1 MTVHSRIPLSR
12 AVLRRRRRIQVLV
25 QRVTLLGSGS
35 SLIVLGVLSVP
46 TPIPIGFFLFAAG
59 LYLMARGSKRARHSV
74 KGLRR
79 RVPPFS
85 RGLNSVKHRLPKG
98 LRKFIEHS
106 DPSP

>member
-1 MTVHSRIPLSR
+1 MTVHPHIPLSR
-12 AVLRRRRRIQVLV
+12 AALRRRRRIQVMV

-35 SLIVLGVLSVP
+35 SLMVLGVLSVP
-46 TPIPIGFFLFAAG
+46 TPVPIGFVLFAAG

-98 LRKFIEHS
+98 LRQFIERS
-106 DPSP
+106 DPSA